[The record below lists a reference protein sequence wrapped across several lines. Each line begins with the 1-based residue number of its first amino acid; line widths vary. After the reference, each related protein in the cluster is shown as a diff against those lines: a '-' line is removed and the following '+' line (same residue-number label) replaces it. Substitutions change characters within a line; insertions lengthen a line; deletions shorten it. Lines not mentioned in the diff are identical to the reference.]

1 MRADRSS
8 QTAMPPLG
16 AGGVCVRM
24 TLAAHLHL
32 AQSQALPCLAAAIAF
47 FPLGTRA
54 FLLRVYKCC
63 ATDSFLPRKGRHG
76 RYGVEF
82 PQSCSA
88 SSFCVAAWLPWSGSV
103 IFFFLAV
110 DFFRALLALGC
121 PPPWPQGKPG
131 GTLPVPSSGE
141 GASSFHGWLL
151 PVCRIP
157 LTSAP

>member
-1 MRADRSS
+1 
-8 QTAMPPLG
+8 MPPLG

-103 IFFFLAV
+103 IFFFFLLWTFLGLCWLLDAHRPGH
-110 DFFRALLALGC
+110 RASLEAPSLC
-121 PPPWPQGKPG
+121 PPAGRGQALSMG
-131 GTLPVPSSGE
+131 GFCLFAGS
-141 GASSFHGWLL
+141 H
-151 PVCRIP
+151 
-157 LTSAP
+157 